1 MSEAGQHP
9 RPEPRA
15 STAPLLQE
23 RLMAAPARPLSWER
37 LAELRDGRPWMT
49 NVILCML
56 GLGLLLLTKQF
67 TTQLDHY
74 TIGFSGCSGWS
85 AWLYVAAVVVV
96 LTQPVNRATF
106 GIVIGFAVA
115 FRAMT
120 VFADPFLSSDIY
132 RYVWDGIVQH
142 AHISPYRY
150 VPAAVPLKFLQD
162 QYPDIFSNINRATY
176 AHTIYPPVAQMIYW
190 LVTFFSPTVV
200 AMKAAMIGFE
210 CVTAGALLAL
220 LRLMGR
226 PREQVLLYAWSPL
239 LAWEIG
245 GSGHVD
251 AAVIA
256 FMTLALLFRYRG
268 QPALTGLFLGLA
280 VMTKFYPL
288 VLLPALYQRRDWK
301 MPAVVAAVVAVGYAV
316 YISAGKLVLGFLFG
330 YTKEEGIDS
339 GARFFLLDLTHTVR
353 SIPDLPIWAYVMF
366 CAAVLGGIS
375 LWAWRYATVEKFAF
389 PSSALPPLQAKS
401 ARWGPRAPRMSGAP
415 VAFARPAYLRAAMML
430 AFAMMLLFSPHY
442 PWYIAWLVPF
452 FALVPDVT
460 LLTYLMAF
468 SYLFTTALAAPGP
481 KMFLLNKIMYGL
493 VAAALV
499 LQVVVLRHW
508 PLRRMFRLDEP
519 AEARDVLEP
528 AASCQL

>member
-1 MSEAGQHP
+1 MTPAQTHISDSRHG
-9 RPEPRA
+9 
-15 STAPLLQE
+15 APDVWRSE
-23 RLMAAPARPLSWER
+23 RLRS
-37 LAELRDGRPWMT
+37 LRDGRPWMT
-49 NVILCML
+49 NAALCVL
-56 GLGLLLLTKQF
+56 GFGLLLLTKQF
-67 TTQLDHY
+67 TTQLDHF

-85 AWLYVAAVVVV
+85 MWLYVAAVVIVW
-96 LTQPVNRATF
+96 TQPVNRATF

-150 VPAAVPLKFLQD
+150 VPGDPALTFLRA
-162 QYPDIFSNINRATY
+162 PNEDIFDNINRRDY

-200 AMKAAMIGFE
+200 AMKAAMFGFE

-220 LRLMGR
+220 LRRLGR
-226 PREQVLLYAWSPL
+226 RREQVLLYAWFPL
-239 LAWEIG
+239 LVWEVG

-251 AAVIA
+251 AAVYAFIA
-256 FMTLALLFRYRG
+256 LALLFRYRG

-301 MPAVVAAVVAVGYAV
+301 MPAVVIAVVAVGYAV
-316 YISAGKLVLGFLFG
+316 YSSVGKLVFGFLFG

-339 GARFFLLDLTHTVR
+339 GARFFLLDLTHSFRGLENV
-353 SIPDLPIWAYVMF
+353 PVWAYMIF
-366 CAAVLGGIS
+366 CAVVLGAIC
-375 LWAWRYATVEKFAF
+375 LWAWRYATVEVSGPYPHSIQPRVNGSPSVRNGQRSAMNGATVLGPPAF
-389 PSSALPPLQAKS
+389 LC
-401 ARWGPRAPRMSGAP
+401 
-415 VAFARPAYLRAAMML
+415 AAMML

-452 FALVPDVT
+452 FVLVPNLP
-460 LLTYLMAF
+460 LLTYLTAF
-468 SYLFTTALAAPGP
+468 FYLFTTALATPGP
-481 KMFLLNKIMYGL
+481 KMFLLNKILYGV
-493 VAAALV
+493 VAVTFLMAFL
-499 LQVVVLRHW
+499 LRDW
-508 PLRRMFRLDEP
+508 LFR
-519 AEARDVLEP
+519 ARIPSRNEKVERID
-528 AASCQL
+528 

>member
-1 MSEAGQHP
+1 MMPPQTHVLEARRGVP
-9 RPEPRA
+9 DVWRVGVLRN
-15 STAPLLQE
+15 E
-23 RLMAAPARPLSWER
+23 RLMS
-37 LAELRDGRPWMT
+37 LRDGRPWMT
-49 NVILCML
+49 NAALCLL
-56 GLGLLLLTKQF
+56 GFGLLLLTKQF

-74 TIGFSGCSGWS
+74 TIGFSGCSAWS
-85 AWLYVAAVVVV
+85 LWLYAAAIVIVW
-96 LTQPVNRATF
+96 TQPVNRATF

-150 VPAAVPLKFLQD
+150 VPGDPALTFLRAPNQ
-162 QYPDIFSNINRATY
+162 DIFDNINRRDY

-200 AMKAAMIGFE
+200 AMKAAMLGFE

-220 LRLMGR
+220 LRGLGR
-226 PREQVLLYAWSPL
+226 PREQVLLYAWFPL
-239 LAWEIG
+239 LVWEIG

-251 AAVIA
+251 AAVYA
-256 FMTLALLFRYRG
+256 FVALALLFRYRG

-301 MPAVVAAVVAVGYAV
+301 MPAMVAAVVAVGYAAYSSV
-316 YISAGKLVLGFLFG
+316 GRLVFGFLFG

-339 GARFFLLDLTHTVR
+339 GARFFLLDLTHSFR
-353 SIPDLPIWAYVMF
+353 GLENLPLWAYMVF
-366 CAAVLGGIS
+366 CAAVLGAIC
-375 LWAWRYATVEKFAF
+375 WRAWRYATVEVFA
-389 PSSALPPLQAKS
+389 LH
-401 ARWGPRAPRMSGAP
+401 SGAMKPPMNGPPSVRSGVP
-415 VAFARPAYLRAAMML
+415 VMLAPPAFLRAAMML

-452 FALVPDVT
+452 FVLVPNLP
-460 LLTYLMAF
+460 LLTYLIAF
-468 SYLFTTALAAPGP
+468 FYLFTTALATPGP
-481 KMFLLNKIMYGL
+481 KMFLLNKILYGAVAVAFL
-493 VAAALV
+493 VGL
-499 LQVVVLRHW
+499 L
-508 PLRRMFRLDEP
+508 LRRWLLRARIPSL
-519 AEARDVLEP
+519 AEDTERID
-528 AASCQL
+528 